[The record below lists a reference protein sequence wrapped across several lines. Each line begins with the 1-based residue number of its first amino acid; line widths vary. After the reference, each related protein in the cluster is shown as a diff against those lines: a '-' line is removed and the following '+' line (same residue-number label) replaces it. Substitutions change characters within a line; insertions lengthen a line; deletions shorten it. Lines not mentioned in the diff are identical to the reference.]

1 MRIVIFCG
9 VIACLLAD
17 NAVGDDFDD
26 SVDDQLQVIVASAIV
41 EIEPRPPGMR
51 VLRLPTMEFM
61 LRINADCANDL
72 LAESV
77 SISVADTRENLGAEA
92 LAEPGTIEKAI
103 RIPRKQMGPL
113 ALENF
118 CVADDFDNDATRI
131 EVRDALSAQLSLKCV
146 GESRQTIVYQTV
158 ALGVT
163 LACMRPASD

>member
-1 MRIVIFCG
+1 MRIVLFCG
-9 VIACLLAD
+9 ALTCLLAG
-17 NAVGDDFDD
+17 NAIGDD
-26 SVDDQLQVIVASAIV
+26 LQVQVASAVI
-41 EIEPRPPGMR
+41 EIEPRPPGLR
-51 VLRLPTMEFM
+51 VLRLPAMEFR

-92 LAEPGTIEKAI
+92 LAEAGTIEKAI
-103 RIPRKQMGPL
+103 RIPRKQIGPL

-118 CVADDFDNDATRI
+118 CVADDIESDAMRL

-146 GESRQTIVYQTV
+146 GENRQTIVYQTV
-158 ALGVT
+158 SLGVT